1 MESRARSIAKTFSW
15 RFFATII
22 TMLIAWMIT
31 GKPESG
37 FAIGAADTLI
47 KLFCFY
53 FHERTWNRIS
63 MYKAEHTEISV
74 IPSDDDD
81 GLEKGHSGPV
91 MLVLFSKD
99 NPDKV
104 IELALKKAGESKVL
118 ILVYVIKTNL
128 GLYFVE
134 TDAGLYPALKKE
146 CETEILNKYK
156 ADAKEEIE
164 NILKRVTSNGIHI
177 KKYIQTERFSLENN
191 KTIHTEKPALIILS
205 PSKKPFPFGNF
216 FKFPKVYFHKDH
228 SIPVMEV

>member
-22 TMLIAWMIT
+22 TMLIAWIIT

-47 KLFCFY
+47 KLFGFY

-63 MYKAEHTEISV
+63 MYKAEHTEINV
-74 IPSDDDD
+74 IPSDNADM
-81 GLEKGHSGPV
+81 LETGHPGPV

-99 NPDKV
+99 NPDKA
-104 IELALKKAGESKVL
+104 IELALEKAGESKVL

-146 CETEILNKYK
+146 CEIEILDKYK
-156 ADAKEEIE
+156 EDAKKEIE
-164 NILKRVTSNGIHI
+164 KIVKRATSNGIHI
-177 KKYIQTERFSLENN
+177 KKYIQTERFSLKNN

-205 PSKKPFPFGNF
+205 PSKKPFLFRKF
-216 FKFPKVYFHKDH
+216 FKFPKVYFHKDL